1 MKPETETDLLLLE
14 HIRECIDS
22 IREFTGGQSTSFYE
36 SKLVRDAVLR
46 NLQTLAET
54 TQRLSKPLKAAEPD
68 IPWKAISA
76 FRNALTHRY
85 LALDL
90 TVVWTVVER
99 DLPILESAI
108 ERMAKAIKSSSENSH
123 ST

>member
-1 MKPETETDLLLLE
+1 MKSGTETDLLLLE
-14 HIRECIDS
+14 HIRECMDS
-22 IREFTGGQSTSFYE
+22 IREFTGGQSASFYG

-46 NLQTLAET
+46 NLQTLAES

-68 IPWKAISA
+68 IPWKAIGA

-85 LALDL
+85 LGLDL
-90 TVVWTVVER
+90 TAVWTVVER

-108 ERMAKAIKSSSENSH
+108 ERMAKVLKSSLESSQ